1 MKDKNNHLRDAKHLF
16 LLGVKTIVSWGCGL
30 KIHIGK
36 QRQIA
41 QVNSIV
47 LKADKIFNVKV
58 VYDPRNSTTAFNILV
73 KFVIFFF
80 LYPIEIITVVA
91 LKSSRVLDHI
101 PFVIRTSVGQM

>member
-1 MKDKNNHLRDAKHLF
+1 MKDKNNHLRDTKHLF

-30 KIHIGK
+30 KIHIGN

-41 QVNSIV
+41 QVNTIV

-73 KFVIFFF
+73 KFVILFFIF
-80 LYPIEIITVVA
+80 ISDRNYYSSSIE
-91 LKSSRVLDHI
+91 R
-101 PFVIRTSVGQM
+101 Q